1 MMGVARAVQL
11 AVAVVV
17 VVVAPRLRAARLEQR
32 LVALVWTV

>member
-1 MMGVARAVQL
+1 MMGFARAVQL

-17 VVVAPRLRAARLEQR
+17 VAPRLRAARLDQR